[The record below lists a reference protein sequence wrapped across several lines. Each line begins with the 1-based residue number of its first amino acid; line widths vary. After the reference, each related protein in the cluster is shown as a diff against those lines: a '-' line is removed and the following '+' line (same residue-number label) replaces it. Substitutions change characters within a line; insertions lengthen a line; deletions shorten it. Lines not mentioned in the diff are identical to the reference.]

1 MPKEGASLCV
11 SMCVQSVSQPVSCSV
26 CICLCPAVCQSL
38 IGRGLREL
46 PRDTGP
52 GLESWDSPTPPPP
65 QVLSSYHSYTGSKR
79 RGGAPMTL

>member
-65 QVLSSYHSYTGSKR
+65 KFFLPTTLTLGA
-79 RGGAPMTL
+79 RGGGGLQ